1 MQPCGNGLQQRLQI
15 GGVQEVEERKG
26 GRESITT
33 PPAAAAV
40 DTSVLGL
47 IGPEPGRGGGG
58 GGGSDD
64 KDVAVPSRIP
74 DLGSNGGGR

>member
-1 MQPCGNGLQQRLQI
+1 MLQLLQI

-40 DTSVLGL
+40 DTSVPVMGL
-47 IGPEPGRGGGG
+47 IGPVPGRGGGG
-58 GGGSDD
+58 GGGGDD

-74 DLGSNGGGR
+74 DLRSNGGGR